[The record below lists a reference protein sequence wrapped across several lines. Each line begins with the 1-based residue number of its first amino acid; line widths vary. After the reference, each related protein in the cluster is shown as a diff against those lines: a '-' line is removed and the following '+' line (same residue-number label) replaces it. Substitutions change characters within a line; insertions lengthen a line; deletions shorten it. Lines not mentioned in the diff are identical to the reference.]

1 MIVAAFYLQVD
12 KTTVSQLRVIH
23 NLINA
28 DLVWCVVSLAIHRL
42 EQLVLD
48 HCRRALYST
57 VSLPPR
63 LSHHPVREYAA
74 ASDFPAVRWR
84 YFFFDMAWWS
94 SDESFS
100 VLSLSSTSSSS
111 SLWYAPH
118 VICRFLL
125 CDVLRGL
132 PSESGGVGSGPIR
145 HDLCSLRCLF
155 IWAKVLLPSSSS
167 LSSDVTPS
175 SSSSAFNWTA
185 RRCLISGGVCPARH
199 SSAAS

>member
-74 ASDFPAVRWR
+74 ASDFPAVHWR
-84 YFFFDMAWWS
+84 YFFLIW
-94 SDESFS
+94 
-100 VLSLSSTSSSS
+100 
-111 SLWYAPH
+111 H
-118 VICRFLL
+118 G
-125 CDVLRGL
+125 GL
-132 PSESGGVGSGPIR
+132 PMSPS
-145 HDLCSLRCLF
+145 RCYHYRRR
-155 IWAKVLLPSSSS
+155 AALP
-167 LSSDVTPS
+167 LYGMHRM
-175 SSSSAFNWTA
+175 SSAVSSYVMCLEDCPQKAAELGAALSGMISVACAVSSFGRKYCYRH
-185 RRCLISGGVCPARH
+185 RRHFHLTLRPRALPAPSTGPH
-199 SSAAS
+199 AAV